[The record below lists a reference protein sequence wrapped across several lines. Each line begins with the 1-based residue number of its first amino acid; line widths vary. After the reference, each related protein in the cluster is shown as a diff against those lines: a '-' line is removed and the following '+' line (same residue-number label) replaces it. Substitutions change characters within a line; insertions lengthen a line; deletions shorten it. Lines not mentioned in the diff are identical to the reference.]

1 MRPDWKG
8 VGAVPVRLR
17 VGRIVPPCYHGGM
30 IGADDRKILHLDAD
44 AFYASVEQRDDPSL
58 KGRPVVVGG
67 ASSRGVVA
75 AASYEARRYG
85 IRSAMPMRQA
95 MQRCRGLVVVRPRFD
110 VYRAVSRQF
119 HEVFHEHTDLV
130 EPLSLDEAY
139 LDVTEN
145 RMGLPTAT
153 AVAQAIRASIRERTG
168 LTVSAG
174 VSCNKFLA
182 KMGSGMRK
190 PDGMTVIRPERAED
204 FVADLEVS
212 RFHGIGPATAARM
225 ESMGIRF
232 GRDLRR
238 QSPEFMLDRFGKS
251 GEYYRLIAW
260 GIDDRPVVPDR
271 ERKSYGS
278 ENTFE
283 RDVSDRS
290 AILAELS
297 DLVDQVWE
305 DRVRIGRGGRTI
317 TLKAKYADFRQV
329 TRSRTLDEPPADRD
343 AVMSVVT
350 GLLDGLLP
358 LQKPLRLVGVTASG
372 LVGDE
377 VPSAVQMALL

>member
-1 MRPDWKG
+1 MSG
-8 VGAVPVRLR
+8 V
-17 VGRIVPPCYHGGM
+17 
-30 IGADDRKILHLDAD
+30 DDRKIIHVDAD

-67 ASSRGVVA
+67 SSSRGVVA
-75 AASYEARRYG
+75 AASYEARRFG

-95 MQRCRGLVVVRPRFD
+95 MERCRDLVVVRPRFD
-110 VYRAVSRQF
+110 VYRSVSRQF
-119 HEVFHEHTDLV
+119 HEVFHEHSDLV

-139 LDVTEN
+139 IDVTVN
-145 RMGLPTAT
+145 RKGLPTAT
-153 AVAQAIRASIRERTG
+153 AVAQDIRATIRERTG

-190 PDGMTVIRPERAED
+190 PDGMTVIRPDRAED
-204 FVADLEVS
+204 VVADLEVG

-225 ESMGIRF
+225 VSMGIRT

-238 QSPEFMLDRFGKS
+238 QSSDFMLDRFGKV
-251 GEYYRLIAW
+251 GEHYRLIAW

-283 RDVSDRS
+283 KDVRDRAALVD
-290 AILAELS
+290 ELS
-297 DLVDQVWE
+297 DLVDRVWE
-305 DRVRIGRGGRTI
+305 DRVRIGRGGRTV
-317 TLKAKYADFRQV
+317 TLKAKYSDFRQV
-329 TRSRTLDEPPADRD
+329 TRSRTSDHPPPDRD
-343 AVMSVVT
+343 AMLAIVLE
-350 GLLDGLLP
+350 LLDGLMP
-358 LQKPLRLVGVTASG
+358 LSKPLRLVGVTASS
-372 LVGDE
+372 LVGEEEEISE
-377 VPSAVQMALL
+377 VRQMALL